1 MGVPTA
7 RPIGRRS
14 LCLGSGAALAI
25 LLAAPAANPTP
36 PPMHSPKRAKA
47 IGTAMTDEER
57 AQLQEAYKSTMS
69 GG

>member
-14 LCLGSGAALAI
+14 LCLGSGAALVM
-25 LLAAPAANPTP
+25 LAVACGQPDTAPYAFTQTREG
-36 PPMHSPKRAKA
+36 HRA
-47 IGTAMTDEER
+47 AMTDEER